1 MVIPELEQQLLQLS
15 PNDKLY
21 IIQLLA
27 QSLTMENKNG
37 QILPGQP
44 SKLSEFFRQSPL
56 VEVAEELDLSRDTDL
71 PRDSFIL

>member
-15 PNDKLY
+15 PNEKLY

-27 QSLTMENKNG
+27 QSLTIQNTQPE
-37 QILPGQP
+37 QP

-56 VEVAEELDLSRDTDL
+56 AELIPS
-71 PRDSFIL
+71 

>member
-1 MVIPELEQQLLQLS
+1 MVIPELEQELLKLL

-27 QSLTMENKNG
+27 QSLTTPDRKNYSDK
-37 QILPGQP
+37 P

-56 VEVAEELDLSRDTDL
+56 AEVSEELDLSRDRSL
-71 PRDSFIL
+71 PRDDFTL

>member
-15 PNDKLY
+15 AHEKIY

-27 QSLTMENKNG
+27 QSLTLDHPNNKA
-37 QILPGQP
+37 LTEQP

-56 VEVAEELDLSRDTDL
+56 TEVAEELDLSRNKSL
-71 PRDSFIL
+71 PRDNFIP